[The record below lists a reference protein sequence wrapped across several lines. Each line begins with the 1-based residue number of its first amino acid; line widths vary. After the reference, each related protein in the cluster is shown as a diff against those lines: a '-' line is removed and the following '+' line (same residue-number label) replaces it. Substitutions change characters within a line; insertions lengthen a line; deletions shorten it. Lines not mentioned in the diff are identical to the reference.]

1 MIKSLRLSGAEAGPA
16 VAVHGL
22 TKIFPVPFHP
32 TRGLVAVK
40 DLNLRIEARSSLR
53 IAGTEW
59 LRQEHHVK
67 DYSRPG
73 LTNARSHRN
82 FWTRQSP
89 RRESRSSFSAYELS
103 YCEGRER
110 EAYERL
116 QSLYD
121 EGGRSGC
128 LLCLSG

>member
-40 DLNLRIEARSSLR
+40 DLNLRIKARSSLR

-59 LRQEHHVK
+59 LRQEHHVIL
-67 DYSRPG
+67 G
-73 LTNARSHRN
+73 LVSP
-82 FWTRQSP
+82 TRG
-89 RRESRSSFSAYELS
+89 RTEIFGRESRGAVFWPTNFRTARGANAKHTSACKVS
-103 YCEGRER
+103 TMKGEG
-110 EAYERL
+110 AVAHFA
-116 QSLYD
+116 
-121 EGGRSGC
+121 
-128 LLCLSG
+128 